1 MKRIRTTLKSLS
13 ALLALF
19 FLTNC
24 GGGTL
29 AGNGVVPDTTM
40 LRLLCPPGKDLFTGS
55 DGAISVP
62 VSEGKSLWI
71 WGDAFMGEVVD
82 NQRGDSV
89 STPLIYG
96 NLFVELDGK
105 RARTIC
111 GGTPRH
117 PQPVIPSDSVDGKQA
132 VYWPHHGFVRN
143 GILHTYMVRIVF
155 DPVLWFYTHSVSYIR
170 MRLPDYELID
180 QQDDAAYP
188 VNKVWYGFGWFEL
201 GGWYYTYGGTESR
214 ELHAARARLVDDKLC
229 GWEYFDGAGWSSDPL
244 KTRRLEGVD
253 IKISTQF
260 SVFPHDGK
268 YILLTQDGDALSNDI
283 YSFVADSPTGPWRNK
298 KLLYTAPELAA
309 NDRLYTY
316 NAMAHPQY
324 DRDGMLLISYCV
336 NSKRSRDIWEDAS
349 IYRPRF
355 LRVPYDLILN

>member
-24 GGGTL
+24 DGIL

-117 PQPVIPSDSVDGKQA
+117 PQPVIPSDSVDGK
-132 VYWPHHGFVRN
+132 
-143 GILHTYMVRIVF
+143 
-155 DPVLWFYTHSVSYIR
+155 
-170 MRLPDYELID
+170 
-180 QQDDAAYP
+180 
-188 VNKVWYGFGWFEL
+188 
-201 GGWYYTYGGTESR
+201 
-214 ELHAARARLVDDKLC
+214 
-229 GWEYFDGAGWSSDPL
+229 
-244 KTRRLEGVD
+244 
-253 IKISTQF
+253 
-260 SVFPHDGK
+260 
-268 YILLTQDGDALSNDI
+268 
-283 YSFVADSPTGPWRNK
+283 
-298 KLLYTAPELAA
+298 
-309 NDRLYTY
+309 
-316 NAMAHPQY
+316 
-324 DRDGMLLISYCV
+324 
-336 NSKRSRDIWEDAS
+336 
-349 IYRPRF
+349 
-355 LRVPYDLILN
+355 